1 MRPIPGDCSV
11 TSALTATDTERAT
24 SAWISTTRFTVHP
37 RQHRIRFGESVAA
50 VLPQE
55 LSALAVKRPLLIS
68 SERGAAVLERL
79 IRSSGTPLP
88 HIAAFKQVVPHVP
101 SHVAQEAGRMA
112 LSVASD
118 CLLAFGGG
126 SALDTAKAVAH
137 ELHLPILA
145 IPTTLSGSEVTFNFG
160 LTVDGV
166 KQTIVDPQA
175 LPAVV
180 VYDPSLFA
188 SLAPVETVCSG
199 INAIAHATEALYSRN
214 ANALTTAIALAGID
228 HLLRGL
234 RGHHVEPGL
243 DATTKC
249 IYGAWL
255 CGEALAQVGMGLHH
269 RLCHVLGGTFGL
281 PHARTHTVMLPYV
294 VAFNLPGT
302 EALDPLR
309 DLYGCEDVAIGMA
322 QLGKELGAPTCLRDL
337 GLLQSSIPRA
347 AELALATPIDGP
359 RAPSKADVLSI
370 LQRAW
375 SGAGLRE

>member
-1 MRPIPGDCSV
+1 MRSIPGEF
-11 TSALTATDTERAT
+11 TATAALTAADAERA
-24 SAWISTTRFTVHP
+24 APAGISTTRFTVYL

-55 LSALAVKRPLLIS
+55 LSSLNVENPLLIS
-68 SERGAAVLERL
+68 SLRGAAVLERL
-79 IRSSGTPLP
+79 IRSSGTTVPQFSAFTQ
-88 HIAAFKQVVPHVP
+88 IAPHVP
-101 SHVAQEAGRMA
+101 VQVAQEARRMA

-166 KQTIVDPQA
+166 KRTVVDPLV
-175 LPAVV
+175 LPATVI
-180 VYDPSLFA
+180 YDPSLFA
-188 SLAPVETVCSG
+188 SLAPAETVCSG

-234 RGHHVEPGL
+234 RRHRIEPGQ
-243 DATTKC
+243 DATTNC

-281 PHARTHTVMLPYV
+281 PHAHTHAVMLPYA
-294 VAFNLPGT
+294 VAFNLAGT
-302 EALDPLR
+302 TALDPLR

-322 QLGKELGAPTCLRDL
+322 QFGKELGAPTCLRDL
-337 GLLQSSIPRA
+337 GLPHAAIERA

-359 RAPSKADVLSI
+359 RAPSKAEVLSI

-375 SGAGLRE
+375 SGAGLRD